1 MNLKEQR
8 VKNINEI
15 LSEDSEQ
22 KTGRIL
28 SRKPVNLVWIVLS
41 TILTVASFVFA
52 VGVYMNKDVFGK
64 NTDLYHVCWH
74 VCVVVFFFSMVN
86 AMLLMLARVIDP
98 TGKEPSFLAYLLD
111 QNMMLLRITL
121 CLGFYLVMLVLVV
134 SIKNIF
140 SPMPVI
146 TAPDS
151 QPVIV
156 PKDPSQVSD
165 SEPEVK
171 EEKINKIKF
180 QDYIERKYENIIFAM
195 LLLCTTLLAKR
206 AFLQYINHRIHF
218 QYYKNRIAKNKMIVQ
233 YLQNINN
240 ITGTEPNGD
249 ETEWSNVIFD
259 SMRMDKEVLT
269 LGDFRKFF
277 GANDGTKIF
286 ELFDIDENNEVTREE
301 FTKRYNSLLKEKKQ
315 LDAALVQNTY
325 NIYKFDCI
333 LSVVIFP
340 GLFFLVF
347 IILGAQSEF
356 RNFLKSLGALILS
369 LSFAFSKL
377 VSDTFQSLIF
387 VFFIRPFDIGD
398 IIEIDGKTYL
408 VADLGLLYSTLLS
421 DSRYET
427 FPNELLRNHSIK
439 NLRKSTHV
447 TATFPYCFTYDD
459 YSKLDKLKEM
469 ITTFL
474 LDNPTKYHEEFSIN
488 NFEIISKEKMKFT
501 IGITLSCPYQ
511 ETGTI
516 VERKDKFAL
525 FVHECVTKLKFTYVE
540 TKPPKKDTK

>member
-8 VKNINEI
+8 VKSINEI
-15 LSEDSEQ
+15 LNEDSEQ

-52 VGVYMNKDVFGK
+52 VGVYMNKDAFGK